1 MNGTPI
7 AVFDPLKPT
16 DAVQGAYG
24 EIVSG
29 LLAGQ
34 RAIGVLA
41 AEPVAAAILLR
52 TIPASK
58 RLVKFRFLR
67 FTPAS
72 PLRLTLENVAFQ
84 AGLDLPHGEISAAAM
99 FATLKAHQPAS
110 GSTVL
115 IVEGAETLTTEALEF
130 FEQVATP
137 STSDRFMQLVLIG
150 RGTFGELLDAER
162 FPHLWSIVESPLAV
176 ASPAPVEAQP
186 AAAEDAHYVEPAPF
200 PAYAVAPPRP
210 RLWPKIA
217 LGVAILAAGA
227 ALYETPWFSPVA
239 PGRPPIIVPAPPAAS
254 PPAPPV
260 PAPAAAAQP
269 APAQPAP
276 AQPAPAQSAPALA
289 RPKPAEVAPAV
300 VAPADVAPVV
310 TPAPVETQIKPT
322 PPPTLAD
329 PAAPPPSA
337 LAEDARLQLRQRFD
351 AFLNRAGHDT
361 AALTHEQR
369 DALFEKYL
377 ATHPDPTSAP

>member
-1 MNGTPI
+1 MSGTPI
-7 AVFDPLKPT
+7 AIFDPLKPT
-16 DAVQGAYG
+16 DAVQGTYG

-41 AEPVAAAILLR
+41 AEPVAAAVLLR

-115 IVEGAETLTTEALEF
+115 IVEGAETLTAEALEF

-150 RGTFGELLDAER
+150 RGTFGELLQAER
-162 FPHLWSIVESPLAV
+162 FPHLWSIVESPLVV

-217 LGVAILAAGA
+217 LGAAILAGGV

-239 PGRPPIIVPAPPAAS
+239 PGRPPIIAPAPTIPAAPAPAPPA
-254 PPAPPV
+254 PAA
-260 PAPAAAAQP
+260 PAPA
-269 APAQPAP
+269 
-276 AQPAPAQSAPALA
+276 APALA
-289 RPKPAEVAPAV
+289 RPKPAEVGPAV
-300 VAPADVAPVV
+300 VAPADVA
-310 TPAPVETQIKPT
+310 PAPVETQIKPT
-322 PPPTLAD
+322 PPPALAD
-329 PAAPPPSA
+329 PVAPPPPA
-337 LAEDARLQLRQRFD
+337 LAEDARLQRRQRFD
-351 AFLNRAGHDT
+351 AFLDRAGHDT

-377 ATHPDPTSAP
+377 ATHPDATSAP